1 FFLSRKSQQS
11 KQYLR
16 VLSQK
21 CTNFKNGNFE
31 NVARSS
37 KTIFSFLS
45 AVIMLKLVRNVIKL
59 DVVNKFANNFVNF
72 RKKAF
77 SDKFLLVTNVGISLG
92 LSSLGDVLEQHYEIY
107 TEDLEKWD
115 KQRTS
120 HMAISGVTVGV

>member
-1 FFLSRKSQQS
+1 MNIFFLSRKSQQS

-72 RKKAF
+72 RKKV
-77 SDKFLLVTNVGISLG
+77 KGNLTNFLKHIFEYINFTGF
-92 LSSLGDVLEQHYEIY
+92 
-107 TEDLEKWD
+107 
-115 KQRTS
+115 
-120 HMAISGVTVGV
+120 